1 MECFSRGPVRL
12 GHLVVD
18 HARQARPN
26 AVGLSYVVYGV
37 TMSSIP
43 DIYIPPEEYLALER
57 KAEYKSEYV
66 DGEMFAMAGGSERH
80 NLIVA
85 NIIAGLHNQL
95 VGSPCRVYPGDLKVR
110 APKPRF
116 FFYPDVSVVCGET
129 KFHDEHK
136 DVVLNPAVIF
146 EVLSEG
152 TATFDRGQKFLGY
165 QQLDTLAEYIMVS
178 QDGVLV
184 EHYVRQESGSW
195 IYTKLSG
202 LDASLVLPSIECQ
215 LELSFIYNN
224 AT

>member
-1 MECFSRGPVRL
+1 
-12 GHLVVD
+12 
-18 HARQARPN
+18 
-26 AVGLSYVVYGV
+26 
-37 TMSSIP
+37 MSSIP
-43 DIYIPPEEYLALER
+43 NIYISPEEYLALER
-57 KAEYKSEYV
+57 KSKYKSEYI
-66 DGEMFAMAGGSERH
+66 DGEVFAMAGGSERH

-85 NIIAGLHNQL
+85 NIIAGLHGQL
-95 VGSPCRVYPGDLKVR
+95 FGSSCRVYPSDLKVR
-110 APKPRF
+110 APRPRF

-152 TATFDRGQKFLGY
+152 TAAYDRGKKFQDY
-165 QQLDTLAEYIMVS
+165 QQLDTLAEYILVS
-178 QDGVLV
+178 QDDALV
-184 EHYVRQESGSW
+184 EHYIRQENGSW

-202 LDASLVLPSIECQ
+202 LNASLVLPSIKCQ